1 MSDTYV
7 SKVNDKPLAASEA
20 TPSSPLATVIA
31 GKQDSLG
38 INPTSGNASLFLNE
52 QGQFVSTA
60 TQDTKAVRHVVI
72 DNYLQIEIQRGNNH
86 RNASITIFGD
96 SGAYPFIANIGF
108 QFLTNPGSDESAGF
122 HTAPVLSMV
131 EANNLGS
138 NSYVPN
144 VWYINNG
151 SSGSSY
157 IYCKWPGNKRLTL
170 LLNTFAPG
178 AIVISDVS
186 SLPSGA
192 VAAANG
198 HSIPHVTGINTAVGS
213 STVPVYVSA
222 AGEILPAT
230 GVAPGHVAYERTNE
244 INYANVPTTG
254 NKNRHWFNYRNGDTG
269 DPDPNNTVSAY
280 YFGNRNY
287 STAGVYLNAEGFS
300 PTCITGLSGENGK
313 NFVPFVKFTLTNT
326 GSAQG
331 LVAFR
336 CVVMRAN
343 SDDYIG
349 LVDILVK
356 IRQNSWYAVAMKC
369 VRGGQ
374 DSIDEYGSFGNGV
387 YWESGSTIFYLGV
400 RTSSFSSKVSVFVQN
415 MPLNDQNATLN
426 GTGSFTLGD
435 YTSEVSSLTEQ
446 NMYTRDL
453 SLGRALYG
461 TSGERMAYAYNPS
474 ALGSGSPVADA
485 EAYWTSL
492 AAKTEQ
498 IVYNNRGTE
507 YTLFLSKSNPNNGVN
522 YGSILRWGYDSPYL
536 EMLRVHQDNWMSSDW
551 ETICPPSVLC
561 FEYTTDT
568 DEKAKLSSALS
579 AAIRARKIGTSTSYK
594 NRRPII
600 FLHKDA
606 NYFMLTYRGGS
617 SGTSGGTS
625 VWQFQHSPH
634 NGQSSVVNGY
644 IFYDSWSGDT
654 HTYSWSTISSTAFTA
669 DLYLKTGSDT
679 YYAGSGN
686 ATIDITDATS
696 TYYLIVMNGS
706 AVFTLDTG
714 SGTTVHTLLV
724 CRRRTSDPCASVT
737 IQWRSMT
744 GSLQEMIVNN
754 NYSTLAYSHEIIF
767 DVWIR
772 KVSTPGG
779 STYAIATVTPQA
791 PRFVDMLADKT
802 NWGNND
808 DDFENGVFGMT
819 PNYFS

>member
-7 SKVNDKPLAASEA
+7 KKINDTLIAAAEA

-38 INPTSGNASLFLNE
+38 IDPTSGNASLFLNE

-72 DNYLQIEIQRGNNH
+72 ENYLQIEIQRGNNH

-96 SGAYPFIANIGF
+96 NGAYPFIANIGF
-108 QFLTNPGSDESAGF
+108 QFLTSPGSGESAGF

-157 IYCKWPGNKRLTL
+157 IYCKWSGNKRLTL
-170 LLNTFAPG
+170 LLNTFDPG

-230 GVAPGHVAYERTNE
+230 GVAPGHVAYERINE

-300 PTCITGLSGENGK
+300 PTCITGLSGTSGK
-313 NFVPFVKFTLTNT
+313 NYVPFAKFTMTNT

-331 LVAFR
+331 FVAFR

-343 SDDYIG
+343 ADDYMG
-349 LVDILVK
+349 AVDIVLK
-356 IRQNSWYAVAMKC
+356 IRQNSWHALAMKC

-374 DSIDEYGSFGNGV
+374 NSIDEYGSFCDGI
-387 YWESGSTIFYLGV
+387 YWENGTTVYLGV
-400 RTSSFSSKVSVFVQN
+400 RTSSFASKVSVFVQN

-426 GTGSFTLGD
+426 GTASFTLGD
-435 YTSEVSSLTEQ
+435 YTSEVSSLTEE
-446 NMYTRDL
+446 NMYNRDL

-461 TSGERMAYAYNPS
+461 TSGERMAYAYNPT

-485 EAYWTSL
+485 EAYWASL

-498 IVYNNRGTE
+498 VVYNNRGTE
-507 YTLFLSKSNPNNGVN
+507 YTLFFSKSNPNNGVN

-536 EMLRVHQDNWMSSDW
+536 DMLRVYQGNWMSTDW

-568 DEKAKLSSALS
+568 DEMKALATALQKAVQS
-579 AAIRARKIGTSTSYK
+579 RKVGTSTSYK
-594 NRRPII
+594 TRRPII
-600 FLHKDA
+600 FLHKNGD
-606 NYFMLTYRGGS
+606 YYMLTYQGVSAGE
-617 SGTSGGTS
+617 SGGTA
-625 VWQFQHSPH
+625 VWRFIRAPY
-634 NGQSSVVNGY
+634 NNQSSSANGY
-644 IFYDSWSGDT
+644 VFHDSWSGDT
-654 HTYSWSTISSTAFTA
+654 HTYSWSTVNSSAFSANLALRTS
-669 DLYLKTGSDT
+669 SDT
-679 YYAGSGN
+679 YYASNGN
-686 ATIDITDATS
+686 ATIDITNTS
-696 TYYLIVMNGS
+696 SLYYLVLMNGS
-706 AVFTLDTG
+706 AVFTLDTD
-714 SGTTVHTLLV
+714 SEATIHTLLM
-724 CRRRTSDPCASVT
+724 CRRRTSDVCACVT
-737 IQWRSMT
+737 IQWRSAT
-744 GSLQEMIVNN
+744 GQLQEMRVYD
-754 NYSTLAYSHEIIF
+754 YSTMNANNHEIIF

-779 STYAIATVTPQA
+779 GTYAIATVTPQA
-791 PRFVDMLADKT
+791 PRFVSLLEDK
-802 NWGNND
+802 NVWDYD
-808 DDFENGVFGMT
+808 DTTENGVFGMK
-819 PNYFS
+819 PSYFS